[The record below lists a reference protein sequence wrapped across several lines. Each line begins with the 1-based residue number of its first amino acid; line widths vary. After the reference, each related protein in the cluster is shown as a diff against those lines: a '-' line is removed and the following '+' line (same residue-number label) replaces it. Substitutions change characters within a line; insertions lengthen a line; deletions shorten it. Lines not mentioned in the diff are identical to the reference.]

1 MPDSIHTDTLIIE
14 EVRELKRENAA
25 EHGFDVSRIVAAA
38 RERQE
43 QSGRMI
49 VRRSIPEGEQ
59 AGAGQAA
66 TRLVE
71 SE

>member
-1 MPDSIHTDTLIIE
+1 MKLEEHTCTLIIDD
-14 EVRELKRENAA
+14 VRAMKRENAA
-25 EHGFDVSRIVAAA
+25 EHGFDIFRIVAAA

-49 VRRSIPEGEQ
+49 VRRFIAEGEQ
-59 AGAGQAA
+59 AGAGQPA
-66 TRLVE
+66 TRRE

>member
-1 MPDSIHTDTLIIE
+1 MKLEEHTKTLIIE
-14 EVRELKRENAA
+14 EVRAMKRENAA

-49 VRRSIPEGEQ
+49 VRRPIPEGEQ
-59 AGAGQAA
+59 DAA
-66 TRLVE
+66 ARPA
-71 SE
+71 